1 MSSKPFISDMKRFTT
16 LLILLPLLATA
27 GDDPTFPP
35 DAICGTWETSHD
47 ADGWSLIEIVKTD
60 NTYEGHITWIN
71 NEVYDDDDD
80 MAGQPVVD
88 RENPDPD
95 LRDRSLIGVR
105 LMHSFVYDKN
115 NRWKDGRIY
124 DPNNGKDY
132 RCKLTLQ
139 DINTL
144 DVRGYVKL
152 GFIKLGSTTTWT
164 RVDSTT
170 TH

>member
-1 MSSKPFISDMKRFTT
+1 MRYLTT
-16 LLILLPLLATA
+16 LTLLLLPLLAIA
-27 GDDPTFPP
+27 GDDPVFPP

-47 ADGWSLIEIVKTD
+47 DDGWSLIEIVKTD
-60 NTYEGHITWIN
+60 DSYEGRISWIN
-71 NEVYDDDDD
+71 NDVYDEDDH

-88 RENPDPD
+88 RENPNPD

-105 LMHSFVYDKN
+105 LMHSFVYDKK

-144 DVRGYVKL
+144 DVRGFVKV
-152 GFIKLGSTTTWT
+152 GFIKLGRTTTWE
-164 RVDSTT
+164 RIDSTS